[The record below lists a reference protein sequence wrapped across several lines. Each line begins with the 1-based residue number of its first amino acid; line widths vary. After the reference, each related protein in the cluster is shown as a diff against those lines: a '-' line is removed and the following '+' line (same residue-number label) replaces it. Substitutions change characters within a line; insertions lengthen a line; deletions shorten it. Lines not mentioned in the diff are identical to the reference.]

1 MGMCIVQDRWHSFIP
16 SAPNLVFQ
24 IPTYNFDG
32 QRSLLYEYKY
42 DATSP
47 KKYLDK
53 KMFDFPDFNVKVNH
67 APWGWD
73 YRFSASD
80 YSLEF
85 KSYLSGGQY
94 TPLPEDDSIITVRAY
109 DGKTSADRFYHLDL
123 SAVLIQGAVPLE
135 QQVLDTHNQFQGGS
149 RLNYV
154 ALGLPKF
161 GTMRYCESKMGF
173 DYQPPLG
180 FEGVDSFPY
189 YLETQYGQRSDAAC
203 ITIEVGSVDI
213 GG

>member
-32 QRSLLYEYKY
+32 QRSLQYEYVY
-42 DATSP
+42 DADSP
-47 KKYLDK
+47 KKYLDA
-53 KMFDFPDFNVKVNH
+53 KMFDYPNFTVKVNH
-67 APWGWD
+67 VTWSWYYTFNTSEHSIEFES
-73 YRFSASD
+73 YR
-80 YSLEF
+80 
-85 KSYLSGGQY
+85 SGGQY
-94 TPLPEDDSIITVRAY
+94 TPLPPDGSTITIRAF
-109 DGKTSADRFYHLDL
+109 DGQTSADRFYHLDL
-123 SAVLIQGAVPLE
+123 SANLIQGAVPFE
-135 QQVLDTHNQFQGGS
+135 QSILDSHHQFQGGS

-189 YLETQYGQRSDAAC
+189 YLETQFGQRSDAAC
-203 ITIEVGSVDI
+203 ITIEVGNVDI
-213 GG
+213 GE